1 MRAHAALWTT
11 ARCVCPQGRGVSGE
25 RWLWVTWAGDLSRV
39 MPVCRSAP
47 FIHRGLTPAPCWVLI
62 RLLKLSN
69 RNLRM
74 SKRNTPQRRHAILAL
89 LAERGEVQVE
99 ALARHFETS
108 EVTIRKDLAA
118 LESNGLLL
126 RRYGGAVPVPQELVA
141 EPGPPLSPW
150 KQAIARAAAGCLREH
165 ARIVVDS
172 GSTTAALIPELD
184 RRPGLVVMTNSL
196 SVANALRELEQEP
209 VLLMTGG
216 TWDPHSESF
225 QGQVAEQVLRS
236 YDFDQLFIGADGLD
250 LARGT
255 TTFNQLLGLSR
266 VMAAVAREVIVMAE
280 ADKVGRRMPNLE
292 LPWSRVH
299 TLITDERLPPEAR
312 EQISARGVNLICVT
326 PSA

>member
-1 MRAHAALWTT
+1 
-11 ARCVCPQGRGVSGE
+11 
-25 RWLWVTWAGDLSRV
+25 
-39 MPVCRSAP
+39 
-47 FIHRGLTPAPCWVLI
+47 
-62 RLLKLSN
+62 
-69 RNLRM
+69 M

-89 LAERGEVQVE
+89 LAEQGEVHVD

-126 RRYGGAVPVPQELVA
+126 RRYGGALPMPHELVA
-141 EPGPPLSPW
+141 EPSQPVSPY
-150 KQAIARAAAGCLREH
+150 KQAIAHAAAACIREH
-165 ARIVVDS
+165 ARIIIDS

-196 SVANALRELEQEP
+196 NVANALRELEQEP

-255 TTFNQLLGLSR
+255 TTFNELLGLSR
-266 VMAAVAREVIVMAE
+266 VMAEVAREVIVMAE
-280 ADKVGRRMPNLE
+280 ADKLGRRMPNLE
-292 LPWSRVH
+292 LPWSSIH
-299 TLITDERLPPEAR
+299 TLITDARLEPEAR
-312 EQISARGVNLICVT
+312 EQILARGIKLICADV
-326 PSA
+326 